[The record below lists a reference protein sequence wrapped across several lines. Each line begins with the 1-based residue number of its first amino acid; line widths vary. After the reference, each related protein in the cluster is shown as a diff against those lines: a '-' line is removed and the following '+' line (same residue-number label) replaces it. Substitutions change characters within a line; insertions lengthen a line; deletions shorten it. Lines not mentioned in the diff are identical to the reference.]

1 MGFSHASRPTRSGD
15 VFCRLP
21 WVAMVLGLLAIAS
34 LSAGAIP
41 PQMTMEALVRGQ
53 RVEGTPLVW
62 SNDKVI
68 LLGRDGAMIEF
79 APGEAQEYRKT
90 SETFSPYST
99 SVLRGMLQKEFGQ
112 KFEVSGTGHFL
123 VVHLAGQKQW
133 ADRFEEMYR
142 SSLMYFT
149 VRGFSITNPQFPLV
163 AIVFPTQD
171 DFRRYAAHDAV
182 PAGAGLL
189 GYYSPQTNRVAL
201 FDIGDGKANSEQT
214 KQNMA
219 TVVHEASH
227 QTAFNTGIHSRWS
240 PPPRWVAEGLGTMFE
255 APGVGDSRS
264 FPSERDRVNQG
275 RLKDFKQL
283 LAKRKPAAFVEL
295 INSDRQFDHDPIA
308 AYAEAWAFT
317 FFLVE
322 KTPRDYAKYLA
333 KTASRPPFTLYGSAQ
348 RLKDFTD
355 VFGENMA
362 MLDARFLRFIDEL
375 K

>member
-1 MGFSHASRPTRSGD
+1 MALAF
-15 VFCRLP
+15 V
-21 WVAMVLGLLAIAS
+21 GLLAIALPS
-34 LSAGAIP
+34 LAAAP
-41 PQMTMEALVRGQ
+41 AQMTMEALVRGQ
-53 RVEGTPLVW
+53 RVEGMPLAFSSDQV
-62 SNDKVI
+62 V
-68 LLGRDGAMIEF
+68 LLGRDGAIVEF
-79 APGEAQEYRKT
+79 SPSEAQEYRKT
-90 SETFSPYST
+90 SETFTPYSS
-99 SVLRGMLQKEFGQ
+99 SVLRGMLQREFGS
-112 KFEVSGTGHFL
+112 KYEVTGTGHFL
-123 VVHLAGQKQW
+123 VVHPVGQKQW

-142 SSLMYFT
+142 SCLMYFG
-149 VRGFSITNPQFPLV
+149 VRGFSLTNPQFPLV

-171 DFRRYAAHDAV
+171 DFRHYAAHDAV

-201 FDIGDGKANSEQT
+201 FDIGDGKANSEQA

-240 PPPRWVAEGLGTMFE
+240 PAPRWVAEGLGTMFE

-264 FPSERDRVNQG
+264 FPNERDRINQG

-283 LAKRKPAAFVEL
+283 FAKRKPAAFVEL

-322 KTPRDYAKYLA
+322 KMPRDYAKYLA
-333 KTASRPPFTLYGSAQ
+333 KTASRPPFTLYSSAQ
-348 RLKDFTD
+348 RMKDFTEI
-355 VFGENMA
+355 FGENMA
-362 MLDARFLRFIDEL
+362 MLDARFLRFINDL

>member
-1 MGFSHASRPTRSGD
+1 MRIKFANAVQKFSAAAIICLIAAAS
-15 VFCRLP
+15 
-21 WVAMVLGLLAIAS
+21 IAAAAE
-34 LSAGAIP
+34 L
-41 PQMTMEALVRGQ
+41 TMEAVVRGQ
-53 RVEGTPLVW
+53 RVEGTPLAF
-62 SNDKVI
+62 SADKVV
-68 LLGRDGAMIEF
+68 LLGRDGAMIDF
-79 APGEAQEYRKT
+79 SPHEAQEYHKT
-90 SETFSPYST
+90 SDNFAPYS
-99 SVLRGMLQKEFGQ
+99 SAILRGMLEREFGP

-123 VVHLAGQKQW
+123 VVHPVGQKQW
-133 ADRFEEMYR
+133 AERFEDMYR
-142 SSLMYFT
+142 SCIMYFS
-149 VRGFSITNPQFPLV
+149 VRGFQISNPQFPLV

-171 DFRRYAAHDAV
+171 DFRRYAAHESI

-201 FDIGDGKANSEQT
+201 FDIGDGKSNSEQG
-214 KQNMA
+214 KQNLA

-264 FPSERDRVNQG
+264 YPSEHDRVNQG

-283 LAKRKPAAFVEL
+283 LSKRKPAAFVDL
-295 INSDRQFDHDPIA
+295 INSDRQFDRDPVT

-322 KTPRDYAKYLA
+322 KMPRDYAKYLA
-333 KTASRPPFTLYGSAQ
+333 KTASRPAFMAYSSAQ

-355 VFGENMA
+355 VFGDNMA
-362 MLDARFLRFIDEL
+362 MLDARFLRFIGDL